1 VLSYLS
7 CWHAGSKPGF
17 GREFFVRY
25 PWHIVTGFGAHL
37 KATKASIV
45 IIKNGYLEQIPLDQI
60 DHLLVMG
67 GHFLHTSVI
76 NVMLRSGKSI
86 SFFEADGEPL
96 GILRPY
102 GDHLIENIREAQDVA
117 PSHSY
122 ALKIARAALINRI
135 QEIGSLQER
144 SNERILYEGE
154 MEIIHQYLSEFEYLV
169 RVDEIRRVHRLVTDM
184 YYEIVARTIPPDF
197 EFRRRTSRPY
207 TDVINSTLSV
217 GYGMLFG
224 NACVSAIGARL
235 EPDVG
240 FLHKGSGGLIYDLI
254 EPFKTSMIDRPLLAL
269 VNEGIDPSDYDCSSG
284 RCTLSESLLSRI
296 TRVFHASVQQEILDE
311 QVLVMKE
318 ALLKGLEFYI
328 VKI

>member
-1 VLSYLS
+1 M
-7 CWHAGSKPGF
+7 
-17 GREFFVRY
+17 
-25 PWHIVTGFGAHL
+25 VTGFGAHL
-37 KATKASIV
+37 KATKASLV
-45 IIKNGYLEQIPLDQI
+45 ITKNGHLEQVPLDQI

-76 NVMLRSGKSI
+76 NVMLRSGKSL

-102 GDHLIENIREAQDVA
+102 GDHSDDSIRKAQDAA

-122 ALKIARAALINRI
+122 ALKFARAALINRI
-135 QEIGSLQER
+135 QQIESLQEGQE
-144 SNERILYEGE
+144 ERILYGGE
-154 MEIIHQYLSEFEYLV
+154 MEIIHQYLSEMEYLV

-184 YYEIVARTIPPDF
+184 YYEIVARTIPPDL

-235 EPDVG
+235 EPDTG
-240 FLHKGSGGLIYDLI
+240 FLHKGNGGLIYDLI
-254 EPFKTSMIDRPLLAL
+254 EPFKTIMIDRPLLEMVRGGL
-269 VNEGIDPSDYDCSSG
+269 DPGDYECSPG
-284 RCTLSESLLSRI
+284 RCILSDGLLSRI
-296 TRVFHASVQQEILDE
+296 TRIFHASIRQEVLDE
-311 QVLVMKE
+311 QVQVLRE
-318 ALLKGLEFYI
+318 SLLKGTDFYI
-328 VKI
+328 IKG

>member
-1 VLSYLS
+1 M
-7 CWHAGSKPGF
+7 
-17 GREFFVRY
+17 RY

-37 KATKASIV
+37 KATKASLV
-45 IIKNGYLEQIPLDQI
+45 ITKNGQLEQVPLDQI

-76 NVMLRSGKSI
+76 NVMLRSGKSV

-102 GDHLIENIREAQDVA
+102 GDHSDDSIRKAQDAA

-122 ALKIARAALINRI
+122 ALKFARAALINRI
-135 QEIGSLQER
+135 QQIESLQEGR
-144 SNERILYEGE
+144 EECILYGGE
-154 MEIIHQYLSEFEYLV
+154 MDIIRQHLSELEYLV

-184 YYEIVARTIPPDF
+184 YYEIVARTIHPDL

-207 TDVINSTLSV
+207 TDVINCCLSV

-235 EPDVG
+235 EPDTG
-240 FLHKGSGGLIYDLI
+240 FLHTGSRGLIYDLI
-254 EPFKTSMIDRPLLAL
+254 EPFKTIMIDRPLLEMVRGG
-269 VNEGIDPSDYDCSSG
+269 VNPDEYECSPG
-284 RCTLSESLLSRI
+284 RCILSDDFLSRI
-296 TRVFHASVQQEILDE
+296 TRMFHGSIRQEVLDE
-311 QVLVMKE
+311 QVLVMGE
-318 ALLKGLEFYI
+318 SLMKGTDFYI
-328 VKI
+328 IKV

>member
-1 VLSYLS
+1 M
-7 CWHAGSKPGF
+7 
-17 GREFFVRY
+17 RY

-37 KATKASIV
+37 KATKASLV
-45 IIKNGYLEQIPLDQI
+45 ITKNGHLEQVPLDQI

-76 NVMLRSGKSI
+76 NVMIQSGKSL

-102 GDHLIENIREAQDVA
+102 GSHTDDTLRKAQVEA

-122 ALKIARAALINRI
+122 ALKIARAALLNRI
-135 QEIGSLQER
+135 QEIMTLQEGCGQ
-144 SNERILYEGE
+144 RILYEGE
-154 MEIIHQYLSEFEYLV
+154 MEIIHQSLAEMEYLV

-184 YYEIVARTIPPDF
+184 YYEIFARTMPPDL

-207 TDVINSTLSV
+207 PDVINSSLAV

-224 NACVSAIGARL
+224 NACVSAVGAGL
-235 EPDVG
+235 DPEIG
-240 FLHKGSGGLIYDLI
+240 FLNKGSGGLIYDII
-254 EPFKTSMIDRPLLAL
+254 EPFKTTMIDRPLLHFIRQ
-269 VNEGIDPSDYDCSSG
+269 GINPSDYECSPG
-284 RCTLSESLLSRI
+284 RCILSDDLLSRV
-296 TRVFHASVQQEILDE
+296 TRLFHASIRQEVLDE
-311 QVLVMKE
+311 QVLVMRD
-318 ALLKGLEFYI
+318 ALLKGADFYV

>member
-1 VLSYLS
+1 MVS
-7 CWHAGSKPGF
+7 
-17 GREFFVRY
+17 
-25 PWHIVTGFGAHL
+25 GFGAHL
-37 KATKASIV
+37 KATKASLV
-45 IIKNGYLEQIPLDQI
+45 ITKNGHLEQVPLDQI

-76 NVMLRSGKSI
+76 NVMLRSGKSL

-102 GDHLIENIREAQDVA
+102 GDHFDDSIREAQAAA

-122 ALKIARAALINRI
+122 ALKFARAALISRI
-135 QEIGSLQER
+135 QQIESFKEGREEQ
-144 SNERILYEGE
+144 ILYGGE
-154 MEIIHQYLSEFEYLV
+154 MEIIHQHLSELEYLV

-184 YYEIVARTIPPDF
+184 YYEIVARTIPADL

-207 TDVINSTLSV
+207 TDVINSALSV

-235 EPDVG
+235 DPDTG

-254 EPFKTSMIDRPLLAL
+254 EPFKTIMIDRPLLEL
-269 VNEGIDPSDYDCSSG
+269 VSGGLDPGDYECSPG
-284 RCTLSESLLSRI
+284 RCILSDGLLSRI
-296 TRVFHASVQQEILDE
+296 TRMFHASIRQEVIDE
-311 QVLVMKE
+311 QVLVLRE
-318 ALLKGLEFYI
+318 SLLKGTDFYI
-328 VKI
+328 IKV